1 MTAEGTGPRLNELLR
16 QASLEPLDDETA
28 RKFEV
33 YLSLFVRWNKKLNLS
48 SVRDEEG
55 ILSRHLVESIAVA
68 KFLPSDIATL
78 LDFGSGAGLPGI
90 PIALCRPRIAVT
102 LAESQ
107 VKKAAFLQEA
117 VRVLGISAN
126 VHADRAETLATIFDC
141 VVMRAVEKMP
151 KAVAAAVKL
160 IAPQGW
166 LALMTTDASLAE
178 LQTAAGSQ
186 FKWKESVR
194 LPGSESRILALGR
207 KIKLTGP
214 PSSSSQPF
222 VNPLASSCL
231 S

>member
-1 MTAEGTGPRLNELLR
+1 MTAEGIGPRLNELL
-16 QASLEPLDDETA
+16 QKAGLQPLDDETA
-28 RKFEV
+28 HKFEV
-33 YLSLFVRWNKKLNLS
+33 YLSLFIRWNKKLNLS
-48 SVRDEEG
+48 SVRDEQG

-90 PIALCRPRIAVT
+90 PIALCRPGVTVT

-107 VKKAAFLQEA
+107 AKKAAFLHEA

-151 KAVAAAVKL
+151 KAVATAVKL